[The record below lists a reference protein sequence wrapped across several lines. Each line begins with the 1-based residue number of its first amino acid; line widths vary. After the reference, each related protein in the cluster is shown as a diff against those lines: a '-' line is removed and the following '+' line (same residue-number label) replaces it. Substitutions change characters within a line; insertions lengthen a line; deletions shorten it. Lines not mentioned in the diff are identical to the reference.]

1 MIEINEN
8 NKRSCCGCT
17 ACMNICPVKAIEMKP
32 DEEGFL
38 YPIVDKEKCINCGL
52 CEKTCPIINKKI
64 SKEKIKNAYA
74 IRAKD
79 KNILQNST
87 SGGFFT
93 PIANWI
99 IKNDGVAIGV
109 GFGKEKRIEH
119 IIVTKENMDR
129 LTELRGSKYVQ
140 SYLGNTF
147 TKIKELLE
155 SGKKVLFSG
164 TPCQV
169 QGLLKFLNKDYSNL
183 ITIDLICHGVSSP
196 ELWKK
201 YVKYQE
207 KKNNSKISKINFRNK
222 TYGYHSGTMKLKFE
236 NGKVYYGSARVDFM
250 LKSFFIEIASRPC
263 CYECNFK
270 DKKHASDFTIFDAW
284 SVNKT
289 TNNKIND
296 DDRGYTN
303 VFVNTDKGRNILER
317 IKNDYIIYEINI
329 EKAIQLDG
337 IMVENSAMPNKNRN
351 EYYKFL
357 KDNSIEDTVKRFIPI
372 TYKDK
377 IIENTKSI
385 LYKTGL
391 LKELKRMKSK
401 SN

>member
-17 ACMNICPVKAIEMKP
+17 ACMNICPVKAIERKP

-201 YVKYQE
+201 YVEYQE
-207 KKNNSKISKINFRNK
+207 KKNKSKINKINFRNK

-236 NGKVYYGSARVDFM
+236 NGKVYYGSARVDFL
-250 LKSFFIEIASRPC
+250 LKSFFTEIASRPC

-270 DKKHASDFTIFDAW
+270 DKNHVSDFTIFDAW

-289 TNNKIND
+289 TNSKIED
-296 DDRGYTN
+296 DDMGYTN
-303 VFVNTDKGRNILER
+303 VFVNTDKGKNILEK
-317 IKNDYIIYEINI
+317 IKNEYISYEIDI

-337 IMVENSAMPNKNRN
+337 VMVENSATPNENRN
-351 EYYKFL
+351 LFYKFL
-357 KDNSIEDTVKRFIPI
+357 KDNSLEDTVKRFIPI

-377 IIENTKSI
+377 LMEHTKSV

-391 LKELKRMKSK
+391 LKKVKAMKK
-401 SN
+401 